1 MRKTGR
7 QGEGE
12 RGRQGSRG
20 APLRPSAPLHP
31 CTPAPPLLAIW
42 ALVLTYAVLFS
53 WLSVSRHRAFMTN
66 AFDLGNVDQAV
77 WNTAQ
82 GRPLAF
88 TNWRGVDLD
97 LATDNRLAMHVEPI
111 YFLIA
116 PLYWIWPS
124 PEALLVLQTVVLAL
138 GAWPVYWLARERL
151 KSSWAGVAFAAV
163 YLLSPSLEA
172 ANLWEFHA
180 VTLAAPLLLFAFYY
194 VQRGRAG
201 RFWLFAVL
209 AMATKEEVPAIVF
222 LMGVYIAFAL
232 RRPRLGLASAG
243 VALAWFAIAVGVI
256 IPAFEGDRSPYLRYY
271 GDLGD
276 GPLGLARTLVIRPDL
291 VLGKLLDER
300 NLRYLRD
307 LFAQVGFV
315 SLWNP
320 ATLSFALPDLA
331 INLLSDHEPMHFVEK
346 YHYVAPMMPG
356 LMISAVLG
364 AAWLSSQTSKF
375 QTSEVFKDFRGLSLA
390 PKLITTWVLAAALF
404 YHYYHGYTPLARAFE
419 PYRVTAHHR
428 LGEEIARQIPPD
440 AAVSAQPNLN
450 PHVSQRRVLY
460 RFPYIGDAEYVFL
473 DVSSLANKRNMFG
486 DIEAMLRRGEFGIVR
501 AEDGYLLLRRGAPPQ
516 PLPDRFFDFARA
528 ANPQPAYPATVD
540 FTPPGSSDA
549 ILRLIGFDLWDGRH
563 TEMPQTP
570 LRFFFYFQALRP
582 LTEDYAIA
590 LYLLNRDGQVI
601 GGMDLEEK
609 PGVQYWYPTSRW
621 RMGETIQLEISDMP
635 WWTAQYPAYRV
646 ALGVVRGTDPWDVG
660 ARLRPR
666 VVNSRWQMP
675 LAADGTLVEL
685 MAFRTD
691 RGEMPVRVER
701 PRLFRPPRIAFT
713 VSDAEWQNG
722 VRLLGYRT
730 AFDRKRSTL
739 NVTLY
744 WQAGGKPS
752 PDYTVFVHLIGA
764 DGLRGQHDGP
774 PSLGEPPFAGGW
786 LPMSGWLPG
795 EVIVDTHPVPIA
807 PEVPAGEYWLAVGMY
822 DPATMTR
829 LPLVNGADHVRL
841 EQGIRLK

>member
-1 MRKTGR
+1 MPFRSSNA
-7 QGEGE
+7 
-12 RGRQGSRG
+12 SR
-20 APLRPSAPLHP
+20 
-31 CTPAPPLLAIW
+31 LALW
-42 ALVLTYAVLFS
+42 ALVLAYVALFS

-77 WNTAQ
+77 WNTAH

-116 PLYWIWPS
+116 PLYWVWPS
-124 PEALLVLQTVVLAL
+124 PEALLILQTVSLAL

-151 KSSWAGVAFAAV
+151 RSSWAGVVFAAV

-194 VQRGRAG
+194 VQRGQTG

-222 LMGVYIAFAL
+222 LMGLYIALAL
-232 RRPRLGLASAG
+232 RRPRLGLICAG
-243 VALAWFAIAVGVI
+243 VALAWFAIAVGII

-276 GPLGLARTLVIRPDL
+276 GPLELARALVTRPDL
-291 VLGKLLDER
+291 VLGKLLNAR
-300 NLRYLRD
+300 NLGYLRD
-307 LFAQVGFV
+307 LFNQTGFL
-315 SLWNP
+315 SLLNP
-320 ATLSFALPDLA
+320 ATLSFILPDLA

-346 YHYVAPMMPG
+346 YHYVAPMIPG

-364 AAWLSSQTSKF
+364 AAWLSRRI
-375 QTSEVFKDFRGLSLA
+375 EDRLGR
-390 PKLITTWVLAAALF
+390 ITTGLIPAWALTAALF

-419 PYRVTAHHR
+419 PYQVTEHHR
-428 LGEEIARQIPPD
+428 LGKEIARQIPPD

-486 DIEAMLRRGEFGIVR
+486 DIEAMLRQGEFGIVR
-501 AEDGYLLLRRGAPPQ
+501 AEDGYLLLRRGAPTQ
-516 PLPDRFFDFARA
+516 PLPDRFFDFARVA
-528 ANPQPAYPATVD
+528 DPQPAYPATVD

-549 ILRLIGFDLWDGRH
+549 LLRLIGFDLRDGRH

-570 LRFFFYFQALRP
+570 LRFFLYFQALRP
-582 LTEDYAIA
+582 LAEDYAIA
-590 LYLLNRDGQVI
+590 LYLLDSEGQVI

-621 RMGETIQLEISDMP
+621 RVGETIKLEISDMP

-660 ARLRPR
+660 ARLQPR
-666 VVNSRWQMP
+666 VVHSRLQMP
-675 LAADGTLVEL
+675 LTADGTLVEL

-691 RGEMPVRVER
+691 WGGMPVRVER
-701 PRLFRPPRIAFT
+701 PRHFRPPRMAFT
-713 VSDAEWQNG
+713 VSDAKWQNG

-739 NVTLY
+739 DVTLY
-744 WQAGGKPS
+744 WQAGDTPS
-752 PDYTVFVHLIGA
+752 PDYTVFVHLIGPE
-764 DGLRGQHDGP
+764 GLRSQHDGP
-774 PSLGEPPFAGGW
+774 PGSGEPPFTGGM
-786 LPMSGWLPG
+786 LPMSSWLPG
-795 EVIVDTHPVPIA
+795 EVIADTHPIPIA
-807 PEVPAGEYWLAVGMY
+807 PDVRAGEYWLAVGMY

-829 LPLVNGADHVRL
+829 LPLTNGADH
-841 EQGIRLK
+841 IRLDQRLHLK

>member
-1 MRKTGR
+1 M
-7 QGEGE
+7 
-12 RGRQGSRG
+12 
-20 APLRPSAPLHP
+20 
-31 CTPAPPLLAIW
+31 W
-42 ALVLTYAVLFS
+42 ALVLAYAALFT

-77 WNTAQ
+77 WNTAH
-82 GRPLAF
+82 GRSLVF

-116 PLYWIWPS
+116 PLYWVWSS
-124 PEALLVLQTVVLAL
+124 PEALLTLQTVVLAL
-138 GAWPVYWLARERL
+138 GAWPVYWLARDRL
-151 KSSWAGVAFAAV
+151 GWAWAGVAFAAV
-163 YLLSPSLEA
+163 YLLLPGLEA

-194 VQRGRAG
+194 VQRGQTG
-201 RFWLFAVL
+201 LFWLFAVL
-209 AMATKEEVPAIVF
+209 AMGTKEEVPATIF
-222 LMGVYIAFAL
+222 LMGLYIALML
-232 RRPRLGLASAG
+232 RRPRLGLAAAG
-243 VALAWFAIAVGVI
+243 VALVWFVIAVGVV

-276 GPLGLARTLVIRPDL
+276 GPLGLARTLVIRPGL

-307 LFAQVGFV
+307 LLAQVGFV
-315 SLWNP
+315 SLLNP

-346 YHYVAPMMPG
+346 YHYVAPMVPG

-364 AAWLSSQTSKF
+364 AAWLSRRIESWLG
-375 QTSEVFKDFRGLSLA
+375 QTSEVPEDLGGLSAAA
-390 PKLITTWVLAAALF
+390 PAGGLRDRSRDFQSPGFATGLITAWVLAVAFF

-419 PYRVTAHHR
+419 PYRVTAHHA

-460 RFPYIGDAEYVFL
+460 RFPYIGDAEYIFV
-473 DVSSLANKRNMFG
+473 DVSSLANKRNMFS
-486 DIEAMLRRGEFGIVR
+486 DIEAMLRQGEFGIVR
-501 AEDGYLLLRRGAPPQ
+501 AEDGYLLLRRGAPQQ
-516 PLPDRFFDFARA
+516 PLPNRFFDFARA
-528 ANPQPAYPATVD
+528 VNPQPDYPATVE
-540 FTPPGSSDA
+540 FTLPGTSEA
-549 ILRLIGFDLWDGRH
+549 ALRLIGFDLWDGRH

-582 LTEDYAIA
+582 LDEDYAIA
-590 LYLLNRDGQVI
+590 LYLLDGEGQVI

-621 RMGETIQLEISDMP
+621 QMGETIKLEISDMP

-646 ALGVVRGTDPWDVG
+646 ALGVVRGIDPWDIG

-691 RGEMPVRVER
+691 WGEMPMRVER

-744 WQAGGKPS
+744 WQAGGTPS
-752 PDYTVFVHLIGA
+752 PDYTVFVHLVGLE
-764 DGLRGQHDGP
+764 GLRGQHDGP
-774 PSLGEPPFAGGW
+774 PGQGG

-807 PEVPAGEYWLAVGMY
+807 PDAPAGEYWLAVGMY
-822 DPATMTR
+822 DPSTVMR

>member
-1 MRKTGR
+1 MWT
-7 QGEGE
+7 
-12 RGRQGSRG
+12 
-20 APLRPSAPLHP
+20 LVSAY
-31 CTPAPPLLAIW
+31 A
-42 ALVLTYAVLFS
+42 ALFA
-53 WLSVSRHRAFMTN
+53 WLSISRHRAFMTN

-82 GRPLAF
+82 GRPLVF

-97 LATDNRLAMHVEPI
+97 LATDSRLAMHVEPI

-116 PLYWIWPS
+116 PLYWVWPS
-124 PEALLVLQTVVLAL
+124 PEALLILQTVVLAL

-151 KSSWAGVAFAAV
+151 GSPWAGVTFAAV

-194 VQRGRAG
+194 VQHGQAG

-209 AMATKEEVPAIVF
+209 AMATKEEVPAIIF
-222 LMGVYIAFAL
+222 LMGLYIAFVL

-243 VALAWFAIAVGVI
+243 TSLVWFTIAVGVI

-276 GPLGLARTLVIRPDL
+276 GPLGLARTLVTHPDL
-291 VLGKLLDER
+291 VLSKLLNER
-300 NLRYLRD
+300 NLCYLRD

-315 SLWNP
+315 SLFNP
-320 ATLSFALPDLA
+320 ATLSFILPDLT

-346 YHYVAPMMPG
+346 YHYVAPMVPG

-364 AAWLSSQTSKF
+364 AAWLARYFSSWKLHPPL
-375 QTSEVFKDFRGLSLA
+375 RGWPILTRLA
-390 PKLITTWVLAAALF
+390 PIEGPRNDRYDCWSSGLAMGLITGWVLIAALF

-419 PYRVTAHHR
+419 PYRVTEHHR
-428 LGEEIARQIPPD
+428 LGEEIARQIPPN

-460 RFPYIGDAEYVFL
+460 RFPYIGDAEYIFL

-501 AEDGYLLLRRGAPPQ
+501 AEDGYLLLRRGAPPR
-516 PLPDRFFDFARA
+516 PLPERFFDFARVV
-528 ANPQPAYPATVD
+528 NPQPTYPTTVD
-540 FTPPGSSDA
+540 FTLPGSGDA

-582 LTEDYAIA
+582 PTEDYAIA
-590 LYLLNRDGQVI
+590 LYLLNSEGQVV

-621 RMGETIQLEISDMP
+621 QIGETIKLEISDMP
-635 WWTAQYPAYRV
+635 WWTAQYSAYRV
-646 ALGVVRGTDPWDVG
+646 ALGIVRGTDPWDVG

-666 VVNSRWQMP
+666 VVNSRLQMP
-675 LAADGTLVEL
+675 LTADGTLVEL

-691 RGEMPVRVER
+691 WGEMPVRVER
-701 PRLFRPPRIAFT
+701 PRLFRPPRMAFT

-722 VRLLGYRT
+722 VQLLGYRT

-752 PDYTVFVHLIGA
+752 PDYTVFVHLVGA
-764 DGLRGQHDGP
+764 DGLRSQHDSP
-774 PSLGEPPFAGGW
+774 PGLGEPPFTGGM
-786 LPMSGWLPG
+786 LPMSSWLPG
-795 EVIVDTHPVPIA
+795 EVIIDTHPVPITA
-807 PEVPAGEYWLAVGMY
+807 EIPAGEYWLAVGMY
-822 DPATMTR
+822 DPATMIR
-829 LPLVNGADHVRL
+829 LPLINGTNYVQL
-841 EQGIRLK
+841 ERTIRLK

>member
-1 MRKTGR
+1 M
-7 QGEGE
+7 
-12 RGRQGSRG
+12 GS
-20 APLRPSAPLHP
+20 PLPNVFLPRRLSISV
-31 CTPAPPLLAIW
+31 PLLLVW
-42 ALVLTYAVLFS
+42 ALVLAYAALFS

-77 WNTAQ
+77 WNTAY

-111 YFLIA
+111 YLLIA
-116 PLYWIWPS
+116 PLYWVWPS
-124 PEALLVLQTVVLAL
+124 PEALLVLQTIVLAL

-151 KSSWAGVAFAAV
+151 RSSWAGVAFAAV

-180 VTLAAPLLLFAFYY
+180 VTLAAPLLLFAFYF
-194 VQRGRAG
+194 VQRGQAG
-201 RFWLFAVL
+201 RFWLFAML

-222 LMGVYIAFAL
+222 LMGLYIAFVL

-243 VALAWFAIAVGVI
+243 VALTWFVLAVGVV

-276 GPLGLARTLVIRPDL
+276 GPLELARALVTHPDL
-291 VLGKLLDER
+291 VLGKLLDGR
-300 NLRYLRD
+300 NLGYLRD
-307 LFAQVGFV
+307 LLAQTGFL
-315 SLWNP
+315 SLLHP
-320 ATLSFALPDLA
+320 ATLSFALPDLV

-364 AAWLSSQTSKF
+364 AAWL
-375 QTSEVFKDFRGLSLA
+375 FRHMEGWLGRTATGLIPLWA
-390 PKLITTWVLAAALF
+390 LMAALL

-473 DVSSLANKRNMFG
+473 DVSSLANKRNLFG
-486 DIEAMLRRGEFGIVR
+486 DIEAMLRQGEFGLVR
-501 AEDGYLLLRRGAPPQ
+501 AEDGYLLLRRGALPQ

-528 ANPQPAYPATVD
+528 ADPQPQYSVIVD
-540 FTPPGSSDA
+540 FTPPNSSEA
-549 ILRLIGFDLWDGRH
+549 ALRLIGFDLWDGRH

-582 LTEDYAIA
+582 LAEDYAIA
-590 LYLLNRDGQVI
+590 LYLLDGEGQVI

-609 PGVQYWYPTSRW
+609 PGGQYWYPTSRW
-621 RMGETIQLEISDMP
+621 RVGETIRLEISDMP

-666 VVNSRWQMP
+666 VVNSRLQMP
-675 LAADGTLVEL
+675 LTADGTLVEL

-691 RGEMPVRVER
+691 WGGMPMRVER
-701 PRLFRPPRIAFT
+701 LRHFRPPRMAFT
-713 VSDAEWQNG
+713 VSDAEWPNG

-730 AFDRKRSTL
+730 AFDRKRSIL

-744 WQAGGKPS
+744 WQAEDTS
-752 PDYTVFVHLIGA
+752 SSDYTIFVHLVSA
-764 DGLRGQHDGP
+764 EGLRSQHDGP
-774 PSLGEPPFAGGW
+774 PGRGEPPFTGGM
-786 LPMSGWLPG
+786 LPMSSWLPG

-807 PEVPAGEYWLAVGMY
+807 SAMPDGEYWLAVGMY

-829 LPLVNGADHVRL
+829 LPLTNGADHVRL
-841 EQGIRLK
+841 EQGLHWK